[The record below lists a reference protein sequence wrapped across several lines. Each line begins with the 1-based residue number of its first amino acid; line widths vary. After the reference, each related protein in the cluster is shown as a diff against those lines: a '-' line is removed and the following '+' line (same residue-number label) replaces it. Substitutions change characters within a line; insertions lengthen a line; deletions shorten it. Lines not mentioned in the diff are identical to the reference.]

1 MVIKMEKLYWAGEQ
15 RNGTINLI
23 EPFDGDIE
31 GDDIYQI
38 AMANVLRRYPAV
50 SRYLIVTVVI

>member
-1 MVIKMEKLYWAGEQ
+1 MEKLYWAGEQ